1 MNKNQQVAAAKKE
14 AEAQVAAQRRRH
26 AVTWGLVV
34 IVVLGLLAALI
45 AFIVRQGDVTEISG
59 EGQLTPQIASDNN
72 GFGVAKSGVVGD
84 GLDEAP
90 VRLDVYFDFMCPACA
105 SFEYFEAP
113 YLDELRASGDVVV
126 YYHPL
131 ANLDRA
137 SAGSQFST
145 RSASAAALIAEEA
158 PDAFVAF
165 VAEMFVNQPA
175 QGTPGLSDDE
185 IVEIALKAGVPENVA
200 NRIPNREYTSW
211 ARVASEQAARDG
223 IPYTPAVVLDGVLQ
237 DPQSDPNAFN
247 WTASETALR
256 DEILRR
262 AAEAS

>member
-1 MNKNQQVAAAKKE
+1 MNKAQKVTEAKKA
-14 AEAQVAAQRRRH
+14 AEARVAAQRRRY
-26 AVTWGLVV
+26 AVTWGLVA
-34 IVVLGLLAALI
+34 IVAVGLMAALI
-45 AFIVRQGDVTEISG
+45 AFIVRQGEVTEISG
-59 EGQLTPQIASDNN
+59 EGQLTPTVASANN
-72 GFGVAKSGVVGD
+72 GFGVARSGVVGE
-84 GLDEAP
+84 GLDEPP

-105 SFEYFEAP
+105 SFEHFEAA

-145 RSASAAALIAEEA
+145 RSASAAALVAEEA
-158 PDAFVAF
+158 PEAFVAF
-165 VAEMFVNQPA
+165 VAQMFANQPA
-175 QGTPGLSDDE
+175 QGTTGLSDE
-185 IVEIALKAGVPENVA
+185 EMTQIALTAGVPEDVA
-200 NRIPNREYTSW
+200 QRIQNREYTSW

-237 DPQSDPNAFN
+237 DPESDPGAFN

>member
-1 MNKNQQVAAAKKE
+1 MTQAQKVAAAKKA
-14 AEAQVAAQRRRH
+14 AEAHVAAQRRRH
-26 AVTWGLVV
+26 AATWGLVA
-34 IVVLGLLAALI
+34 IVVIGLLAALI
-45 AFIVRQGDVTEISG
+45 AFIVRQGEVTEVSG
-59 EGQLTPQIASDNN
+59 EDQLTPTLASENN
-72 GFGVAKSGVVGD
+72 GFGVAQSGVVGE
-84 GLDEAP
+84 GLDAPP

-105 SFEYFEAP
+105 SFEHFEAP

-158 PDAFVAF
+158 PDVFVAF
-165 VAEMFVNQPA
+165 VAEMFLNQPE
-175 QGTPGLSDDE
+175 QGTTGLSDE
-185 IVEIALKAGVPENVA
+185 QMVEIALKVGVPEDVA
-200 NRIPNREYTSW
+200 QRIPDHEYTSW

-237 DPQSDPNAFN
+237 DPQSDPDAFN